1 MLLLPLVPAVLA
13 LAVLAVLG
21 AVWHYAFPL
30 QQTREIIN
38 LSRRNLR
45 PPPRQYTPQ
54 GSNTEYNTGLL
65 VADTRKNSSTL
76 LYASVSELTSTDDA
90 SVSSKPLKTPT
101 FPTTQTFP
109 VMVLVYPGADS

>member
-21 AVWHYAFPL
+21 AVWHYAFPS
-30 QQTREIIN
+30 QQTRELMN
-38 LSRRNLR
+38 LSHRNLR

-65 VADTRKNSSTL
+65 VTDIRKNSLTL
-76 LYASVSELTSTDDA
+76 LYASVSTLKDTDDA
-90 SVSSKPLKTPT
+90 SVSSRPLKTPK